1 MNDRIDLNQTQ
12 YFEIK
17 IGGHLSEQRS
27 NSFEGFQVTQ
37 LASGETRI
45 SGEIKDQSQLFG
57 ILIRIRDMGIP
68 LLSVNILKPNSSQ
81 TKGGSK

>member
-1 MNDRIDLNQTQ
+1 MNEMTKLNQTQ

-17 IGGHLSEQRS
+17 VDGHLSEHRS
-27 NSFEGFQVTQ
+27 RNFAGLMVAH
-37 LASGETRI
+37 LPNGETKI

-68 LLSVNILKPNSSQ
+68 LLSVNYMPSKIIQSN
-81 TKGGSK
+81 GGS